1 MASISISKAWDETN
15 ALLRREAGLLV
26 PVALALITL
35 PGVLIDQLRPAG
47 EAVGPAAMLSQS
59 MVLANAAGL
68 LATLFASL
76 VLTLLALR
84 PGISVAEAIRAA
96 MPRFPIAIGASLL
109 LGLGF
114 ALLVAPVMPL
124 LTGGEAAVQRLN
136 PAVALVLL
144 VYLCTI
150 MVVLLYGV
158 VRLLLLNT
166 VAAAEPL
173 GVFATVVR
181 SWALTRGM
189 VSRLL
194 GFLALFLA
202 LSLIVGFAVVAAGGT
217 VLIGFGRLLG
227 DEALGRLL
235 LDIATSLVNT
245 AFVTWLYLMLAAIY
259 RQLDGSAGSNKGI

>member
-1 MASISISKAWDETN
+1 VASISISKAWDETN
-15 ALLRREAGLLV
+15 ALVRREAALLV

-35 PGVLIDQLRPAG
+35 PGVLIEQLRPAG
-47 EAVGPAAMLSQS
+47 DAIGAAAMLSQRA
-59 MVLANAAGL
+59 MLANGAGL

-84 PGISVAEAIRAA
+84 PGISVAEAMRGAV
-96 MPRFPIAIGASLL
+96 PRFPIAVGASLL
-109 LGLGF
+109 LGLGL

-136 PAVALVLL
+136 PALALLL
-144 VYLCTI
+144 LIYLCTI

-181 SWALTRGM
+181 SWALTRGI

-194 GFLALFLA
+194 GFVALFLA
-202 LSLIVGFAVVAAGGT
+202 LSLIVGFAAVAAGGT
-217 VLIGFGRLLG
+217 VLLGLGRLLG

-235 LDIATSLVNT
+235 LDIVASLVNT

-259 RQLDGSAGSNKGI
+259 RQLGGSAGSNNGI